1 MRRTIPVPALA
12 FAVAALL
19 ALGIGA
25 WRAGAS
31 VEAPVASQSEE
42 DGFEPLLIQRGDRF
56 SKAGWNH
63 YGPGHFTLDRENGVL
78 ESHGG
83 MGLLWY
89 SVREFSD
96 FELRLEFKSSAAE
109 ANSGVFVRVPGVP
122 TSDDYIYHSFELQI
136 HDAGDDIHRTGAVYD
151 AEPPNQLASK
161 PAGEWN
167 EYRIRFVG
175 DQMTVWVNG
184 EQVIDW
190 QAEPRGKVED
200 FAPSGYIGLQNHDEE
215 TSVSFR
221 NIRIRDLS
229 TDG

>member
-1 MRRTIPVPALA
+1 MRRIVPVPAVV

-19 ALGIGA
+19 ALGIGV
-25 WRAGAS
+25 WRAGAAAS
-31 VEAPVASQSEE
+31 APALVQAEE
-42 DGFEPLLIQRGDRF
+42 EGFEPLLARYGDHF

-63 YGPGHFTLDRENGVL
+63 YGPGHFTLDRDTGVL

-89 SVREFSD
+89 AVREYSD
-96 FELRLEFKSSAAE
+96 FELRLEFRSSAAV

-151 AEPPNQLASK
+151 AEPPSTLASR
-161 PAGEWN
+161 PVGEWN

-175 DQMTVWVNG
+175 DQITVWLNG
-184 EQVIDW
+184 EQVVDW

-200 FAPSGYIGLQNHDEE
+200 FASTGYIGLQNHDEE

-221 NIRIRDLS
+221 NIRVRDLS
-229 TDG
+229 TGG